1 MNALA
6 ATMILLAATT
16 ISAHLKHRININRSI
31 KSENKQLINHMQN
44 VKNLVLYDLS
54 DIMEHIIVTIIM
66 YAKIVHIQC
75 HYHVFISV
83 MW

>member
-16 ISAHLKHRININRSI
+16 ISAHLKHRININR
-31 KSENKQLINHMQN
+31 SENKQLINHMQN

-66 YAKIVHIQC
+66 YAIIVHIQC
-75 HYHVFISV
+75 HYHVFISY